1 MFFLDSCLFSSS
13 GIRRGRESPPPNKLR
28 RYFFFPGQTR
38 RTRKQF
44 FRARCARRFDGSD
57 LRGRDERGILAELV
71 EVHPQTMRD
80 RIRPIAI

>member
-1 MFFLDSCLFSSS
+1 
-13 GIRRGRESPPPNKLR
+13 
-28 RYFFFPGQTR
+28 
-38 RTRKQF
+38 
-44 FRARCARRFDGSD
+44 